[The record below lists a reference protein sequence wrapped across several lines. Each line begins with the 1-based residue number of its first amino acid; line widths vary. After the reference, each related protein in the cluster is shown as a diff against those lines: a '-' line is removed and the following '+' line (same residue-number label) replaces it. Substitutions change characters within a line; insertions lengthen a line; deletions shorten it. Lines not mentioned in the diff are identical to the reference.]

1 VPEDSAHLHAQYGGN
16 ALDLWAIAN
25 EIAWAVE
32 ISSQPVPDPELFIP
46 DSRRAWTRLFVAVVI
61 GSLGSVG
68 MWSVVVAL
76 PVVQAEFGASRGTA
90 SLAFTMVM
98 LGFGSGGV
106 LTGKI
111 TDRYGIV
118 TAIGLGIGILGLGYI
133 GAGMSSSIWQ
143 FILVHFA
150 IGLSSSA
157 TFGPLMAEAS
167 HWFER
172 YRGLAVTIAASG
184 NYVGGTIW
192 PPVMNWAMQAFG
204 WRHTHIAV
212 GIFTAVAMTLALI
225 VLRMLMGAGTRRS
238 HVNAPPPRVDLRLN
252 INALT
257 AILSLASIACCVAMS
272 MPQVHIV
279 AYCGD
284 LGYGVARGAEMLSM
298 MMAFGI
304 VSRIGSGFIADRFGG
319 LVTLMIGSSAQA
331 FALLFYL
338 FFDSLT
344 SLYLISAMFG
354 LFQGGIVP
362 SYAIIV
368 REAMP
373 AREAATRVGIVIFAS
388 VFGMSFGGWISGV
401 IFDATGSY
409 AAAFLNGLAW
419 NALNITIMVSLLIR
433 ARAYSAK
440 VDTGFATRLRAN

>member
-1 VPEDSAHLHAQYGGN
+1 MV
-16 ALDLWAIAN
+16 LDLGPVADEVA
-25 EIAWAVE
+25 AAVD
-32 ISSQPVPDPELFIP
+32 ISSPLTQDFDSFIP
-46 DSRRAWTRLFVAVVI
+46 DSRRAWMRLVVAVVI
-61 GSLGSVG
+61 ASLGSIG

-90 SLAFTMVM
+90 SLAYTLVMV
-98 LGFGSGGV
+98 GFGCGGV

-118 TAIGLGIGILGLGYI
+118 IAIGLGIGILGLGYI

-143 FILVHFA
+143 FILVQFA

-167 HWFER
+167 HWFDR
-172 YRGLAVTIAASG
+172 YRGLAVGIAASG
-184 NYVGGTIW
+184 NYFAGAIW
-192 PPVMNWAMQAFG
+192 PPLVNWGIQSVG
-204 WRHTHIAV
+204 WRETHIAI
-212 GIFTAVAMTLALI
+212 GILIAIAMTLALV
-225 VLRMLMGAGTRRS
+225 VLRLLMGAGSQRS
-238 HVNAPPPRVDLRLN
+238 HVNAPQPQLDLRLST
-252 INALT
+252 NALT
-257 AILSLASIACCVAMS
+257 AILSVAGIACCVAMA

-284 LGYGVARGAEMLSM
+284 LGYGVTRGAEMLSVM
-298 MMAFGI
+298 LGFGI
-304 VSRIGSGFIADRFGG
+304 VSRIGSGFLADRIGG
-319 LVTLMIGSSAQA
+319 IRTLLIGSVAQA
-331 FALLFYL
+331 SALLFYL
-338 FFDSLT
+338 FFDSLS
-344 SLYLISAMFG
+344 SLYVISAMFG

-373 AREAATRVGIVIFAS
+373 AQEAATRVGIVIFAS

-409 AAAFLNGLAW
+409 AAAFLNGVAW
-419 NALNITIMVSLLIR
+419 NAVNIVIMVSLLIR
-433 ARAYSAK
+433 ARS
-440 VDTGFATRLRAN
+440 RLAMA

>member
-1 VPEDSAHLHAQYGGN
+1 MSSQITPDSAQF
-16 ALDLWAIAN
+16 
-25 EIAWAVE
+25 V
-32 ISSQPVPDPELFIP
+32 P
-46 DSRRAWTRLFVAVVI
+46 DSRRAWGRLAVAVLI

-76 PVVQAEFGASRGTA
+76 PVVQTEFAASRGTA
-90 SLAFTMVM
+90 SLAFTLVM

-118 TAIGLGIGILGLGYI
+118 IAIGLGIGILGLGYI
-133 GAGMSSSIWQ
+133 GAGFSSSIWQ

-167 HWFER
+167 HWFDR
-172 YRGLAVTIAASG
+172 YRGLAVAIAASG

-192 PPVMNWAMQAFG
+192 PPLVNFGMQSIG
-204 WRHTHIAV
+204 WRITHIAV
-212 GIFTAVAMTLALI
+212 GIFTAVAMSVAL
-225 VLRMLMGAGTRRS
+225 VGLRLLMGAGTRRS
-238 HVNAPPPRVDLRLN
+238 HVNAPPPRIDLRLST
-252 INALT
+252 NALT
-257 AILSLASIACCVAMS
+257 AILAMASIACCVAMS

-284 LGYGVARGAEMLSM
+284 LGYGVARGAEMLSLM
-298 MMAFGI
+298 LGFGI
-304 VSRIGSGFIADRFGG
+304 ISRIGSGFLADRIGG
-319 LVTLMIGSSAQA
+319 IATLLIGSIAQGT
-331 FALLFYL
+331 ALLFYL

-344 SLYLISAMFG
+344 SLYIISAMFG

-373 AREAATRVGIVIFAS
+373 ASEAATRVGIVIFAS

-409 AAAFLNGLAW
+409 AAAFLNGVAW
-419 NALNITIMVSLLIR
+419 NAVNVTIMLSLLWR
-433 ARAYSAK
+433 ARQ
-440 VDTGFATRLRAN
+440 RLAVA

>member
-1 VPEDSAHLHAQYGGN
+1 LLQCILHAHYRAMVLDPN
-16 ALDLWAIAN
+16 AGADEVAC
-25 EIAWAVE
+25 AVD
-32 ISSQPVPDPELFIP
+32 ISSPPTQDSEPFVP
-46 DSRRAWTRLFVAVVI
+46 DSRRAWTRLAVAVLI

-76 PVVQAEFGASRGTA
+76 PVVQADFGASRGTA
-90 SLAFTMVM
+90 SLAYTMVM
-98 LGFGSGGV
+98 FGFGIGGV

-118 TAIGLGIGILGLGYI
+118 SAIGAGIGILGLGYV

-150 IGLSSSA
+150 IGLGSSA

-167 HWFER
+167 HWFDR
-172 YRGLAVTIAASG
+172 YRGLAVTVAASG
-184 NYVGGTIW
+184 NYIGGTIW
-192 PPVMNWAMQAFG
+192 PPLVNWGMQSAG
-204 WRHTHIAV
+204 WRETHIAI
-212 GIFTAVAMTLALI
+212 GIFAAIAMALAL
-225 VLRMLMGAGTRRS
+225 VALRLLMGAAIRRS
-238 HVNAPPPRVDLRLN
+238 HGNAPPPRVDLRLSTN
-252 INALT
+252 TLT
-257 AILSLASIACCVAMS
+257 AMLALASIACCVAMA

-284 LGYGVARGAEMLSM
+284 LGYGVARGADMLSLM
-298 MMAFGI
+298 LGFGI
-304 VSRIGSGFIADRFGG
+304 ISRIGSGFLADRIGG
-319 LVTLMIGSSAQA
+319 IRTLLIGSVAQG

-338 FFDSLT
+338 FFDSLI
-344 SLYLISAMFG
+344 SLYVISAMFG

-388 VFGMSFGGWISGV
+388 VLGMSFGGWVSGV
-401 IFDATGSY
+401 IFDGTGSY
-409 AAAFLNGLAW
+409 AAAFLNGLGW
-419 NALNITIMVSLLIR
+419 NALNVTIMVGLLIR
-433 ARAYSAK
+433 ARS
-440 VDTGFATRLRAN
+440 RLAMA

>member
-1 VPEDSAHLHAQYGGN
+1 VTGHVDTNQVPPHLHAQYR
-16 ALDLWAIAN
+16 ATVLDLAALAK
-25 EIAWAVE
+25 EVAAAVQMSAP
-32 ISSQPVPDPELFIP
+32 ISPDSAQFIP
-46 DSRRAWTRLFVAVVI
+46 DSRRAWARLAVAVLI

-76 PVVQAEFGASRGTA
+76 PAVQTEFGASRGTA
-90 SLAFTMVM
+90 SLAFTLVM

-118 TAIGLGIGILGLGYI
+118 TAIGLGIGILALGYI
-133 GAGMSSSIWQ
+133 GAGMSASIWQ

-167 HWFER
+167 HWFNR
-172 YRGLAVTIAASG
+172 YRGLAVAIAASG
-184 NYVGGTIW
+184 NYIGGTIW
-192 PPVMNWAMQAFG
+192 PPLVNFGMQSIG
-204 WRHTHIAV
+204 WRTTHIAV
-212 GIFTAVAMTLALI
+212 GIFTAVAMALALI
-225 VLRMLMGAGTRRS
+225 GLRLLMGAGTKRN
-238 HVNAPPPRVDLRLN
+238 HVNAPLPRVDLRLST
-252 INALT
+252 NALT
-257 AILSLASIACCVAMS
+257 AILGLASIACCVAMS

-284 LGYGVARGAEMLSM
+284 LGYGVARGAEMLSLM
-298 MMAFGI
+298 LGFGI
-304 VSRIGSGFIADRFGG
+304 ISRIGSGFLADRIGG
-319 LVTLMIGSSAQA
+319 IATLLIGSVAQGT
-331 FALLFYL
+331 ALLFYL

-344 SLYLISAMFG
+344 SLYIISAMFG

-373 AREAATRVGIVIFAS
+373 ASEAATRVGIVIFAS

-409 AAAFLNGLAW
+409 SAAFINGLAW
-419 NALNITIMVSLLIR
+419 NAVNVTIMLALLWR
-433 ARAYSAK
+433 SRQR
-440 VDTGFATRLRAN
+440 RLAMA